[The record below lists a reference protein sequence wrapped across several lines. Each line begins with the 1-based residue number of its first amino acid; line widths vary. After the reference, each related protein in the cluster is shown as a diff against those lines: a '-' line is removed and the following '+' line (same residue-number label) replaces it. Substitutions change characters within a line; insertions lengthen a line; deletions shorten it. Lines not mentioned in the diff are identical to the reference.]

1 MVSRHGH
8 IFDNSPPPFPP
19 IKYTE
24 LRRGVKFVIF
34 VVGFAIEE
42 SFTLDHSREDDFG
55 EIGIGFERR
64 LLDRLAVRGLG
75 GEFNRIRFNARNHG
89 GGGGGG
95 SFSIV
100 VPDLEQGEVARCLI
114 KVI

>member
-1 MVSRHGH
+1 MARW
-8 IFDNSPPPFPP
+8 PFVAD
-19 IKYTE
+19 E
-24 LRRGVKFVIF
+24 SLGRG
-34 VVGFAIEE
+34 
-42 SFTLDHSREDDFG
+42 R
-55 EIGIGFERR
+55 
-64 LLDRLAVRGLG
+64 

-89 GGGGGG
+89 GGGEG

>member
-1 MVSRHGH
+1 MEGRDIKSIERVSHCGENRSFARGSVNRYDWADDYW
-8 IFDNSPPPFPP
+8 IGVARWPFVAD
-19 IKYTE
+19 E
-24 LRRGVKFVIF
+24 SLGRG
-34 VVGFAIEE
+34 
-42 SFTLDHSREDDFG
+42 R
-55 EIGIGFERR
+55 
-64 LLDRLAVRGLG
+64 

-89 GGGGGG
+89 GGEG